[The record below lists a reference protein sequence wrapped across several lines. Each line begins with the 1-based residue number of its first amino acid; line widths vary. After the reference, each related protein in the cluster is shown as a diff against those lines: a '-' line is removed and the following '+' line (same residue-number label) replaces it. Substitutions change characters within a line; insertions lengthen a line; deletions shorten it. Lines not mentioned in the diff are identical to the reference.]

1 MLSHTTSAR
10 GFGPGHRAQGG
21 KVRAQ
26 HHVRVV
32 LAVETVIGK
41 FAHAGLNGY
50 GAGNAQFLALDQGLC
65 GQGLA
70 ARKSADIGKGQFNVA
85 DVLFGQPFGLCGR
98 DGELGHAGLPWSV
111 LDCFIYLPVC
121 RSCIF

>member
-1 MLSHTTSAR
+1 MAPGR
-10 GFGPGHRAQGG
+10 GWQS
-21 KVRAQ
+21 RAQ

-32 LAVETVIGK
+32 FAVETVIGK

-70 ARKSADIGKGQFNVA
+70 ARKSADIGKGQFNVT
-85 DVLFGQPFGLCGR
+85 DVMFGQPFGLCSR
-98 DGELGHAGLPWSV
+98 DGMLGHAGLPWSV

-121 RSCIF
+121 R